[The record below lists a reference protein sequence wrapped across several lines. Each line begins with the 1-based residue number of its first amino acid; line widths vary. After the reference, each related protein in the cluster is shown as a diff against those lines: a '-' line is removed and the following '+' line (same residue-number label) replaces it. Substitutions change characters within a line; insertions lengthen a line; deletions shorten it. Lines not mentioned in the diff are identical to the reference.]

1 MEETLKLGRQNHV
14 DEDARQQ
21 ESDDQ
26 TPGRFVK
33 NLYGPGE
40 VHAIAGMRHP
50 IDGRAGSAH
59 RRIKGKVG
67 FVIGCQSYLKLAIV
81 AVDGGWTDA
90 ALECGD
96 IVQPDLAH

>member
-33 NLYGPGE
+33 NLHGPGE
-40 VHAIAGMRHP
+40 LHAIAGMRHR
-50 IDGRAGSAH
+50 IDCRADSPH
-59 RRIKGKVG
+59 RRIKRKIG

-81 AVDGGWTDA
+81 AIDDGWTDT
-90 ALECGD
+90 ALEWGD
-96 IVQPDLAH
+96 IVQP